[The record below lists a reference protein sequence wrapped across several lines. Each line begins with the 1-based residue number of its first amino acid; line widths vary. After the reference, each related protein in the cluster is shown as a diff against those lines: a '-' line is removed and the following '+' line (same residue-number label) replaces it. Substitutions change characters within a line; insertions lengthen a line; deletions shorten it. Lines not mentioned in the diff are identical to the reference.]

1 MKHIVSLLIGAVMT
15 LMLQDV
21 YVLIRSKAAP
31 FLTRLSAQISLP
43 AHSATVTTIA
53 ATETHVTAG
62 AAPTKETIPGEMTTK
77 TVNNETRRNSPVD
90 EISPEESKALLDAFN
105 SGQEEE

>member
-1 MKHIVSLLIGAVMT
+1 MKHLISLLIGAVIT

-21 YVLIRSKAAP
+21 YVLLRAKAAHL
-31 FLTRLSAQISLP
+31 LTKISPPISFTPYP
-43 AHSATVTTIA
+43 AAITTIA
-53 ATETHVTAG
+53 APGTQLPATG
-62 AAPTKETIPGEMTTK
+62 DPTKEETHEDVSIK
-77 TVNNETRRNSPVD
+77 TVTEGHRSSSAGS

>member
-1 MKHIVSLLIGAVMT
+1 MKHLISLLIGAVIT

-21 YVLIRSKAAP
+21 YVLLRAKAAHL
-31 FLTRLSAQISLP
+31 LTKISPPISFTPYP
-43 AHSATVTTIA
+43 AAITTIA
-53 ATETHVTAG
+53 APGTQLPATG
-62 AAPTKETIPGEMTTK
+62 DPTKETIPGEMTTK
-77 TVNNETRRNSPVD
+77 TVNNETRRNSAGD